1 MKDKLT
7 LRIERRLIQEAK
19 KQARKEG
26 TSVSQMVSDY
36 FKALQTQKG
45 NNSLEALPPKT
56 ASIAGVLKK
65 GIDEAEYK
73 RHLEEKYL

>member
-7 LRIERRLIQEAK
+7 LRLERRLIQEAK
-19 KQARKEG
+19 KLAHKEG

-45 NNSLEALPPKT
+45 NKNLDALPPKT
-56 ASIAGVLKK
+56 ASISGVLKK